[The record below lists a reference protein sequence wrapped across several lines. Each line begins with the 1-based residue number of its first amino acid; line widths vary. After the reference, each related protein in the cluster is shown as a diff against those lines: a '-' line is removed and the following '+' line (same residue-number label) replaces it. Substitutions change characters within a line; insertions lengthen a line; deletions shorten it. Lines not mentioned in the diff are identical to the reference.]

1 MSNKRKS
8 SEGRSPESKKEK
20 QTVRV
25 VCVTG
30 TPGVGKTTICALVKD
45 RLEDDKF
52 QFLNIGELIKERK
65 LFSEWDDEMN
75 CSIFDDK
82 KVKNELKSIIAEAP
96 EKGIKS
102 IVIDFHSVGFI
113 PRKLVDKVFAIRTD
127 TNKLWS
133 RLEDRGY
140 KEVKIKENVEAEI
153 FMESLNE
160 AVDQFGEDVVEEC
173 ENNTEEDRDEI
184 VKRICSSLNQN
195 KN

>member
-8 SEGRSPESKKEK
+8 SEGSTPDSKKEK
-20 QTVRV
+20 RTVRV

-30 TPGVGKTTICALVKD
+30 TPGVGKTTVCALVKD
-45 RLEDDKF
+45 RLGDEKF
-52 QFLNIGELIKERK
+52 QFLNIGDLIKERK
-65 LFSEWDDEMN
+65 LYSEWDDEMN

-82 KVKNELKSIIAEAP
+82 KVKNELKSIIADAP
-96 EKGIKS
+96 EKGIKG
-102 IVIDFHSVGFI
+102 ILIDFHSVGFI
-113 PRKLVDKVFAIRTD
+113 PRKLVDKVFAIRAD

-133 RLEDRGY
+133 RLEARGY

-160 AVDQFGEDVVEEC
+160 AMDQFGEDVVEEC
-173 ENNTEEDRDEI
+173 ENNSEADRDEI
-184 VKRICSSLNQN
+184 VDRICSSLNQN